1 VIVEYVSYTIPQE
14 RAPDFEA
21 AHARAR
27 ASLDASPE
35 CLAYE
40 LSRCTEDSPSYVLR
54 IEWQSVEA
62 HLEGFRKRAQF
73 PAFYAVQRSDPHEEC
88 GADPAQLAV
97 AVQMRSMRPWNEE
110 CTG

>member
-40 LSRCTEDSPSYVLR
+40 LSRGTEDSSSYVLR
-54 IEWQSVEA
+54 IAWQSVEA
-62 HLEGFRKRAQF
+62 HLEGFRKGVQF
-73 PAFYAVQRSDPHEEC
+73 PAFYAAVRPFIPDIVEMRHYDLTDVVDNKRQIAEGRS
-88 GADPAQLAV
+88 A
-97 AVQMRSMRPWNEE
+97 
-110 CTG
+110 